1 MITHTQIQEKAY
13 FLWLEGYSDN
23 PETNYYKA
31 EELLLKEE
39 ELKNLIIEKNK
50 KRVEKEKDLELK
62 NKIRKSIEIY
72 DIRFYN
78 KYSKSIKNIIIKHF
92 ILQTIHE

>member
-1 MITHTQIQEKAY
+1 MITHKQIQEKAY
-13 FLWLEGYSDN
+13 FLWLDGFSNN

-31 EELLLKEE
+31 KELLLKEE
-39 ELKNLIIEKNK
+39 EIKNQIIEKNK
-50 KRVEKEKDLELK
+50 KRLEKEKDLELK

-72 DIRFYN
+72 DIRLYN